1 MGEGMLVKR
10 PSGRDRPGMKG
21 GSDMLERI
29 RPILMALTLFM
40 ASLAAG
46 CAVNQGDIRGFNLI
60 SVEEEKQLGAKFA
73 VEIEKQH
80 QVFNDPEVQ
89 SYVNRVGN
97 RLLTGIRQKDFDYTF
112 KVVKND
118 TINAFAIPAG
128 HVYVHTGLLKAS
140 ASETELASVIAHE
153 INHDVARHG
162 TRQLTQ
168 QYGYSIVLQM
178 LLGQNP
184 NMLAQLAAS
193 LFGQA
198 GMMSYSRS
206 MESQADFLGVET
218 MYRSGY
224 NPEGMVAFFGKLQ
237 SMEKQ
242 APGTI
247 SKYFSSHPPTSERIA
262 SVKQE
267 IAKLPQRSWVP
278 EYSADYK
285 RIKAKLGQTR

>member
-1 MGEGMLVKR
+1 
-10 PSGRDRPGMKG
+10 MKG
-21 GSDMLERI
+21 GRDMLERL
-29 RPILMALTLFM
+29 RPILFVFMLFL
-40 ASLAAG
+40 ASLATG

-80 QVFNDPEVQ
+80 QVVNDPELQ
-89 SYVNRVGN
+89 SYVNRIGN
-97 RLLTGIRQKDFDYTF
+97 RLLTGVRQKDFDYSF
-112 KVVKND
+112 KVVKDD
-118 TINAFAIPAG
+118 TVNAFAIPSG
-128 HVYVHTGLLKAS
+128 RVYVHTGLLKAS
-140 ASETELASVIAHE
+140 SSETEVAAVLAHE
-153 INHDVARHG
+153 INHAVARHG

-206 MESQADFLGVET
+206 MENQADSLGVET
-218 MYRSGY
+218 MYKSGY
-224 NPEGMVAFFGKLQ
+224 NPEGMVTFFGKLQ
-237 SMEKQ
+237 SMEKK
-242 APGTI
+242 APSTI
-247 SKYFSSHPPTSERIA
+247 SKYFSSHPLTSDRIA

-267 IAKLPQRSWVP
+267 IAKLPPRSWVP
-278 EYSADYK
+278 ENTSEY
-285 RIKAKLGQTR
+285 